1 MMMMLGN
8 ELDADGH
15 GSLDMYE
22 LRPFMTYFAELQN
35 AERHAAAAALH
46 RASSAG
52 STPRVEQ
59 RGGGGT
65 RAVYDKEDLERD
77 VRARGWHSFALFH
90 YRTVVTF
97 DTRRTSSDVRLAMGG
112 RSSCVPLR

>member
-1 MMMMLGN
+1 MMMMTLGN

-52 STPRVEQ
+52 SAPRVEQ
-59 RGGGGT
+59 RGGGGS
-65 RAVYDKEDLERD
+65 RAVYDKADLERD
-77 VRARGWHSFALFH
+77 VRAPG
-90 YRTVVTF
+90 
-97 DTRRTSSDVRLAMGG
+97 
-112 RSSCVPLR
+112 